1 MIEQQY
7 IHDEIVMLVIRQ
19 YYLLLVLV
27 QVQAEDEALVHL
39 VDDELIVEIELYKD
53 QMIIWKWKN
62 VISELN
68 LIGYFVMRIVH
79 IQI

>member
-27 QVQAEDEALVHL
+27 LVLVLVLAEDEALVL
-39 VDDELIVEIELYKD
+39 EDEDEIIVEME
-53 QMIIWKWKN
+53 
-62 VISELN
+62 
-68 LIGYFVMRIVH
+68 
-79 IQI
+79 